1 MKAVQGMFQW
11 GERLQLF
18 LGIRRLSLL
27 LLLSPDEFSFGLL
40 SKSAASGA
48 YRTFDGCFVRSSD

>member
-1 MKAVQGMFQW
+1 VKAVQGMFQW

-18 LGIRRLSLL
+18 LGIGRLSLL

-40 SKSAASGA
+40 FKSAASGA